1 MPTLCKRGK
10 ESAKKKYKVYPSA
23 YANLYASKVCK
34 GQAKDYNG
42 NIYSNKEY
50 LKRLKTANKS
60 GGKGELDRW
69 VREKWVNICDN
80 NKPCGRSKNVS
91 LRRKSYPYC
100 RPSKRISKRT
110 PKTVGEL
117 SKSEIDKRCKKKRSK
132 RQGVK
137 GKPTFTRFSQEK
149 ISLGDFSRSEKSRF
163 SSKRTS
169 KDMKTR
175 YPFLSLR
182 KANKYKQL
190 AKERGV
196 SKVARGEVKSTQ
208 TDMGFMEAY
217 AKVGGRKDRLKTF
230 PVKKSK
236 PDGQTWWE
244 RRNAFN
250 ARHLAQM
257 KKNNRP
263 FFETK
268 GKYKGTPTRQHLGL
282 IMWAYSPYPSKL

>member
-1 MPTLCKRGK
+1 MPKLCKRGK

-34 GQAKDYNG
+34 GEASDYNG
-42 NIYSNKEY
+42 RRYPDKAYMLEILNK
-50 LKRLKTANKS
+50 KS
-60 GGKGELDRW
+60 TSSSLDRW
-69 VREKWVNICDN
+69 VKEKWVNICEKDSRGRY
-80 NKPCGRSKNVS
+80 KPCGRSKNVS
-91 LRRKSYPYC
+91 LKRKSYPYC
-100 RPSKRISKRT
+100 RPSVRVSKRT

-117 SKSEIDKRCKKKRSK
+117 SKKEIDKRCRKKRS
-132 RQGVK
+132 RSQGVK
-137 GKPTFTRFSQEK
+137 GKPTFTRFNRTK
-149 ISLGDFSRSEKSRF
+149 
-163 SSKRTS
+163 SKRS
-169 KDMKTR
+169 GGRDMTTKF
-175 YPFLSLR
+175 PFMSLS
-182 KANKYKQL
+182 KANKYKAL

-230 PVKKSK
+230 PVRRSN
-236 PDGQTWWE
+236 PEGQTWWE

-257 KKNNRP
+257 RKNNRP

-282 IMWAYSPYPSKL
+282 IMWAYSPYAYKL